1 MEVSDVA
8 STQAD
13 GRFAERT
20 LHGIDDA
27 GQRETICLWIDWL
40 AGGQWGVGRV
50 VNRAH
55 RENPLIA
62 REDDWLFR
70 GFEMGDALAIANEA
84 LTTDLEVSRA
94 DGLNED
100 VRLFEEDEL
109 RRRLERW
116 FFDHS

>member
-1 MEVSDVA
+1 MGVV
-8 STQAD
+8 TFIQVD

-20 LHGIDDA
+20 LHGIDDSGRA
-27 GQRETICLWIDWL
+27 ETICLWIDWL
-40 AGGQWGVGRV
+40 AGGQWGVGRA
-50 VNRAH
+50 VNPAH
-55 RENPLIA
+55 RENPSLA

-70 GFEMGDALAIANEA
+70 GYEMGDALEAANEA

-94 DGLNED
+94 DGLNEQ
-100 VRLFEEDEL
+100 VRPFEEEEL

>member
-1 MEVSDVA
+1 VA
-8 STQAD
+8 STQTD

-20 LHGIDDA
+20 MHGIDDS

-50 VNRAH
+50 VNGAL

-70 GFEMGDALAIANEA
+70 GYEMGDALAIANEA
-84 LTTDLEVSRA
+84 LTTDLQVSRA

-100 VRLFEEDEL
+100 VRPFDEDEL

>member
-1 MEVSDVA
+1 MG
-8 STQAD
+8 
-13 GRFAERT
+13 GRE
-20 LHGIDDA
+20 
-27 GQRETICLWIDWL
+27 
-40 AGGQWGVGRV
+40 V
-50 VNRAH
+50 VNRAL

-70 GFEMGDALAIANEA
+70 GYEMGDALAIANEA

-100 VRLFEEDEL
+100 VRPFDEDEL

>member
-1 MEVSDVA
+1 VS
-8 STQAD
+8 STKTD

-20 LHGIDDA
+20 LHGIDDS
-27 GQRETICLWIDWL
+27 GRTETISLWIDWL
-40 AGGQWGVGRV
+40 AGGRWGVGRA
-50 VNRAH
+50 VNVAH
-55 RENPLIA
+55 RENPGLA

-70 GFEMGDALAIANEA
+70 GYEMGDALEAANDA

-94 DGLNED
+94 DGMNEH
-100 VRLFEEDEL
+100 VRAFGEDEL